1 METSALDG
9 GNVETA
15 FQNILAGNIQLI
27 NILHV
32 LDRNIKFFFFFFFLE
47 CLEIYRVVSNKALE
61 SESGR
66 NAASGPGAGKSI
78 TVAPTT
84 TNKPAAGK
92 CC

>member
-32 LDRNIKFFFFFFFLE
+32 LDRNIKFFFFFFFFGMFRNLS
-47 CLEIYRVVSNKALE
+47 CRFKQGIGKRKRKKCSKWTR
-61 SESGR
+61 SRQKHHSG
-66 NAASGPGAGKSI
+66 SYDYK
-78 TVAPTT
+78 
-84 TNKPAAGK
+84 
-92 CC
+92 